1 MKFKLFALFL
11 ALRRFTGEFGTDYMT
26 TSKLGTRIVVERRYS
41 VRERTSSIKV
51 NIGNISYRMKIKMK
65 CCEG

>member
-41 VRERTSSIKV
+41 VRERTSSVKV
-51 NIGNISYRMKIKMK
+51 NISY
-65 CCEG
+65 